1 LFVHR
6 YRDSNEHI
14 RAMCIESLSRMTLQ
28 RPDLFLTD
36 KYLKYFGWML
46 HDKDHH
52 VRIAALNG
60 LYQPFKAVQDAQDG
74 KEVAPADEFLMIDKI
89 QLGLLENVVGKFLSR
104 IVSAIKDPKPEVQE
118 VAMKVLLMLLQNG
131 FLDDCEDDG
140 VWDPINQRALSERAS
155 PAVRRDALYFVFEQ
169 LEAFDDGGEGSESS
183 ERKRTQQLDAVASYA
198 AHALTKGPIPI
209 DKIKIEVADYI
220 VQSLREMPEHRAL
233 VTDWSAMLRAIKDDK
248 SATTAHNVK
257 AGDRADVAKQ
267 RILVRMLACAA
278 QEEVGAVADE
288 SFLNSD
294 VDPDMANSC
303 EKAKKASMGRE
314 HETLSIALLKALPNL
329 LLKFKGDT
337 DVISELACLPRFLV
351 PTVFSLPQR
360 KQDFMSLIK
369 NLGEIYLSSSNED
382 TLDKTARSLSSLCK
396 GNHARV
402 TESKAQLRKVVVEL
416 RDRIVELM
424 SSDDSTIATS
434 AMSVVNSESEFA
446 SKSSKRRSGRKKSP
460 RAGASPA
467 TEKTSLTDDDT
478 RGSADADT
486 EYSIFLNVRRLRI
499 LAKKCDLSE
508 FFDDTNNVNQLELLC
523 NFVCDGLKSRLR
535 ACKPVD
541 LRVNADE
548 ETAADKLIEDG
559 DVLGAIGKS
568 VNEGLQLILSV
579 TGWFFFSYQ
588 DEEDLV
594 KNKKDLVDDMEDG
607 DDDDSSVD
615 DHVILRLR
623 NRLLSLLELCF
634 SQYIPSSDEHGDDDT
649 TVAKHSDDQIS
660 FADYVQIAAG
670 RTTADLRMLFPKE
683 LSDAESPL
691 LRSVA
696 LQEDGRLVGAFVR
709 FISAKE
715 HSLRENEME
724 TKENKS
730 MPQSLLLPMG
740 RAIANNWARG
750 NRREAG
756 VFLRHIASSGPTA
769 TSIVTCAVDQMKK
782 EDPVRMLESQ
792 MASLRQSYE
801 NWVEEEPDMDNEFPS
816 DEEMKEFEEAEESHK
831 EQFQHLEHRA
841 TQFSKKLGV
850 FGKLSDP
857 KLRPALNGFIREGV
871 RFSFSN
877 LDSNGEDTLVLGSRL
892 SFLSILSKY
901 ASWIKKDKQA
911 KKEIQSFMDEKEF
924 ELRRHEEFE
933 DVHVDDLAALAAFR
947 KDLGLKNLPKTSSN
961 VSVTSELD
969 DDQTMDD
976 EASDGLNELQSPV
989 ASVSSRTSKASRAS
1003 SRASS
1008 RVSSLPALPEGD
1020 KESPQDSDSDED
1032 SHFSA
1037 GSSSNKRKSQT
1048 QNTYDESSEEGSD
1061 SDESSLGLGYSQ
1073 KSKKARRSK

>member
-1 LFVHR
+1 
-6 YRDSNEHI
+6 
-14 RAMCIESLSRMTLQ
+14 M
-28 RPDLFLTD
+28 
-36 KYLKYFGWML
+36 

-52 VRIAALNG
+52 VRVAALNG
-60 LYQPFKAVQDAQDG
+60 LLQPFKKVQDAQEG
-74 KEVAPADEFLMIDKI
+74 KELAPADEFLMIDKI
-89 QLGLLENVVGKFLSR
+89 DLSLLENVIGKFLSR
-104 IVSAIKDPKPEVQE
+104 ITLSIKDPKPEVQE
-118 VAMKVLLMLLQNG
+118 IAMKVLLMLLKNG
-131 FLDDCEDDG
+131 FLDDCEDDEI
-140 VWDPINQRALSERAS
+140 WDTINQRALSERAS
-155 PAVRRDALYFVFEQ
+155 PSVRRDALYFVLDQ
-169 LEAFDDGGEGSESS
+169 LEAFDDDNEGSESS
-183 ERKRTQQLDAVASYA
+183 ERKRAQQLDAIASYA
-198 AHALTKGPIPI
+198 AHAMTNGPVPI
-209 DKIKIEVADYI
+209 DKIKIEVADFI

-294 VDPDMANSC
+294 VDPDMADSC

-369 NLGEIYLSSSNED
+369 NLGEIYLSSSNDD

-424 SSDDSTIATS
+424 SPDDSTIATS

-460 RAGASPA
+460 KAGASPA

-478 RGSADADT
+478 RGSSDADT
-486 EYSIFLNVRRLRI
+486 EYSIFLNVKRLRF
-499 LAKKCDLSE
+499 LAKRCDLSE

-535 ACKPVD
+535 ACKPLD
-541 LRVNADE
+541 LRMNDDE
-548 ETAADKLIEDG
+548 ETAAEKLIDDA
-559 DVLGAIGKS
+559 DVLAAIGKS
-568 VNEGLQLILSV
+568 VNEGLQLILCV
-579 TGWFFFSYQ
+579 TGWFFFKYQ
-588 DEEDLV
+588 EENDLV
-594 KNKKDLVDDMEDG
+594 KNKKDLVDNTEED

-634 SQYIPSSDEHGDDDT
+634 SQYILSADEHGDDDT
-649 TVAKHSDDQIS
+649 TVAKHSDEQIA
-660 FADYVQIAAG
+660 FADYVQVAAG
-670 RTTADLRMLFPKE
+670 KTTADLRILFPKE
-683 LSDAESPL
+683 LSDADSPL
-691 LRSVA
+691 LRAVA

-709 FISAKE
+709 FITAKE
-715 HSLRENEME
+715 HLFRENEIE
-724 TKENKS
+724 AKENKIMS
-730 MPQSLLLPMG
+730 QSLLLPMA

-756 VFLRHIASSGPTA
+756 VFLRHIASSGSTA
-769 TSIVTCAVDQMKK
+769 TSIVSSTVDSMKK

-801 NWVEEEPDMDNEFPS
+801 NWVDEEPDMENEFPS
-816 DEEMKEFEEAEESHK
+816 EEEMKEFEEAEERHR
-831 EQFQHLEHRA
+831 EQFEQLEHRG

-850 FGKLSDP
+850 FGKLSDSR
-857 KLRPALNGFIREGV
+857 LRPALNGFIREGI

-901 ASWIKKDKQA
+901 SSWIKKDKQT
-911 KKEIQSFMDEKEF
+911 KKEIQTFMDQKES
-924 ELRRHEEFE
+924 ELRAHEEFG
-933 DVHVDDLAALAAFR
+933 DVHADDLAALDAFR
-947 KDLGLKNLPKTSSN
+947 KDLGLKNLSKALSN
-961 VSVTSELD
+961 LSVARVTVASEID
-969 DDQTMDD
+969 DEEMDD
-976 EASDGLNELQSPV
+976 EASDGVNELQSPV

-1037 GSSSNKRKSQT
+1037 GSSSNKNKKRKSQT
-1048 QNTYDESSEEGSD
+1048 QTTYDENSEEEDSGSED
-1061 SDESSLGLGYSQ
+1061 SSIGLGYSQ
-1073 KSKKARRSK
+1073 KGKKARRSK